1 VRGYADHLDHDALRT
16 RGRTPESNPMLAGG
30 FAAGSPVATLLHL
43 QRTAGNAAVN
53 RLLRQ
58 YAGQSSAGRRGTS
71 PASLML
77 QRCGAKA
84 CDCSPEE
91 REAHDKS
98 HVQEGAELLGPVQR
112 LVVQRDDDDD
122 PPDPPDHK
130 DETKPRGLTDPG
142 GGVDTGDKGFT
153 CGVENGKPACHVD
166 PGKGD
171 PLNLPGQLP
180 STKPENQPDIGKQGA
195 CQPERWNPPSQKNLF
210 KGRCC
215 NVDQV
220 YDQSAQNCVPAPKGK
235 DAVTPAPDPGSVIG
249 PPEADP
255 DPIVVPPATPE
266 EKGDFTTPEDDPDS
280 QVA

>member
-1 VRGYADHLDHDALRT
+1 VRGYADHLDHDALKT
-16 RGRTPESNPMLAGG
+16 RGHAPESNPMLAGG

-58 YAGQSSAGRRGTS
+58 YAGQSPSGSRGTS

-91 REAHDKS
+91 REAHDKG
-98 HVQEGAELLGPVQR
+98 HAQEGAEMLGTVQR
-112 LVVQRDDDDD
+112 QVVQRDDDD
-122 PPDPPDHK
+122 PPDPPDHFK
-130 DETKPRGLTDPG
+130 DQNKPRDLTDPG
-142 GGVDTGDKGFT
+142 GPVDTGDKGVI
-153 CGVENGKPACHVD
+153 CGTENGKWGCHVD

-171 PLNLPGQLP
+171 ALNLPGELP
-180 STKPENQPDIGKQGA
+180 STRRENQPDLGKQGA
-195 CQPERWNPPSQKNLF
+195 CQPERWNPPSPKNLF
-210 KGRCC
+210 HGRCC
-215 NVDQV
+215 NVDQI
-220 YDQSAQNCVPAPKGK
+220 YDQSAQNCVPAPKDK
-235 DAVTPAPDPGSVIG
+235 DAVTPADPPPVIG